1 MKGNRGAGLGIKLG
15 AIILHLY
22 SLKCKFCCVISSR
35 SLVSCNMFKCVI
47 SVIYGGH
54 RCAPRICGSNATPD
68 VLGATID
75 ALSSCLL
82 LQKKRDMCFQPSV
95 VYL

>member
-1 MKGNRGAGLGIKLG
+1 MRRKKLE
-15 AIILHLY
+15 ATSLHLHI
-22 SLKCKFCCVISSR
+22 LKCKFCCVISSR

-47 SVIYGGH
+47 NVIHEGH
-54 RCAPRICGSNATPD
+54 RCAPHVCGSYAIPD
-68 VLGATID
+68 VLGASID

-82 LQKKRDMCFQPSV
+82 LQKIRGMFFQPSV